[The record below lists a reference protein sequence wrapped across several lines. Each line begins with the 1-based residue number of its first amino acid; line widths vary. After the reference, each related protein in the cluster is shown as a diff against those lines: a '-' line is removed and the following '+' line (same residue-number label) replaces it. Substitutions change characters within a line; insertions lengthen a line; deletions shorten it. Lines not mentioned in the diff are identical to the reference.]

1 MRMIGL
7 NNTFIC
13 AMDWWD
19 TSGSL
24 DLSINTHIKIIF
36 LHFVPKLTKL
46 QLGMTHNEIFN
57 IHSPG
62 YSLHSSYLI
71 SSMLFTDTFEEQW

>member
-7 NNTFIC
+7 NNTFSC
-13 AMDWWD
+13 AMDWWG

-36 LHFVPKLTKL
+36 LHFVPKFTKL

-57 IHSPG
+57 NNSPE

-71 SSMLFTDTFEEQW
+71 SSMLFY